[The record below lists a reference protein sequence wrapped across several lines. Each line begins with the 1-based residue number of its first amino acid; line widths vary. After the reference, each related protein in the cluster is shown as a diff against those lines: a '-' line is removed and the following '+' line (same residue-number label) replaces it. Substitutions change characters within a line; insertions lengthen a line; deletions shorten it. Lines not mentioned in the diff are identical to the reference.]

1 MSRLFNIGKSVLL
14 SGGIISNGSLGG
26 YISDAARRGL
36 GMGLAEF
43 QDGAVHYFSKDKEI
57 LKRALT
63 KRPRSWHTAHCAR
76 IPDSCNTGNK
86 RNVTSICKAN
96 PRRVLQIRPGNTTS

>member
-43 QDGAVHYFSKDKEI
+43 QDGAVHYFQRI
-57 LKRALT
+57 KRY
-63 KRPRSWHTAHCAR
+63 
-76 IPDSCNTGNK
+76 
-86 RNVTSICKAN
+86 
-96 PRRVLQIRPGNTTS
+96 

>member
-57 LKRALT
+57 LKRAPYPNGLAVGI
-63 KRPRSWHTAHCAR
+63 RQHCAR
-76 IPDSCNTGNK
+76 IPIPAILGTKG
-86 RNVTSICKAN
+86 T
-96 PRRVLQIRPGNTTS
+96 